1 MSTNAHTSCR
11 RVAAAKAASNTLV
24 RPDEAGP
31 QISVRHPRGSPPL
44 SASISRTPLET
55 ICGAGRT
62 SNRDA
67 EVTPA
72 SLGIADKRS
81 KTRLGH
87 AGAATATERPMAA
100 VETSGKD
107 DMGPQD
113 FREHQCRDPAPGR
126 IRLLFAFIVVPLSGS
141 CQGYKN

>member
-11 RVAAAKAASNTLV
+11 WVAAAKAAKNTLV

-31 QISVRHPRGSPPL
+31 QTSVRHPRGSPPV

-72 SLGIADKRS
+72 SLGIADKRL
-81 KTRLGH
+81 KTSADRS
-87 AGAATATERPMAA
+87 GAATAAKRHGAA
-100 VETSGKD
+100 AGTSGKD
-107 DMGPQD
+107 DMETSGFQGTSGP
-113 FREHQCRDPAPGR
+113 RPATGR
-126 IRLLFAFIVVPLSGS
+126 RIFAFCSLLLLYCQAGVV
-141 CQGYKN
+141 K